1 MKIKFTKMHGAGN
14 DFVLIDDRDGQVA
27 WEDHFLMA
35 ALASR
40 RTGIGC
46 EGVILVQK
54 SEKADFRMRF
64 LNPDGTEVELCGNG
78 SRCAAAF
85 AHAIGVS
92 GTALTM
98 ETMCG
103 LVDVQI
109 IDAGTVCVWM
119 PEPVKKNYGIE
130 IKVGTEIVRGDFI
143 NTGVPHFVV
152 QVPNISTV
160 NVHDL
165 GRAIRLHPAFAPDGT
180 NVDFVAF
187 RTPNRMTMRTYERGV
202 EAESGACGTGAVA
215 CVVVAVETAR
225 FTLPAKVKTS
235 SGYEL
240 TVDGDWRHN
249 KCTGLTLTGPVR
261 FVFSGEIELDD
272 IDMGGEID

>member
-14 DFVLIDDRDGQVA
+14 DFVLIDDRAGTVP

-35 ALASR
+35 SLASR

-46 EGVILVQK
+46 EGVILVQH
-54 SEKADFRMRF
+54 SDKADFRMRF
-64 LNPDGTEVELCGNG
+64 LNPDGTEVEMCGNG

-85 AHAIGVS
+85 AHAIGAS

-103 LVDVQI
+103 L
-109 IDAGTVCVWM
+109 IDAQLSDAGVCVWM
-119 PEPVKKNYGIE
+119 PEPSKKNFGIE
-130 IKVGTEIVRGDFI
+130 LTVGKEVVRGDFI

-160 NVHDL
+160 DVQGL
-165 GRAIRLHPAFAPDGT
+165 GRALRLHPAFAPDGT
-180 NVDFVAF
+180 NVDFVTF
-187 RTPNRMTMRTYERGV
+187 RAPNRMTMRTYERGV

-215 CVVVAVETAR
+215 CAVVAVETQR
-225 FTLPAKVKTS
+225 FTLPAKVKTP
-235 SGYEL
+235 SGFDL
-240 TVDGDWRHN
+240 TVDGDWRHR
-249 KCTGLTLTGPVR
+249 KCTGLTLSGPVK
-261 FVFSGEIELDD
+261 FVFT
-272 IDMGGEID
+272 GEIDLDELDLGSEID

>member
-14 DFVLIDDRDGQVA
+14 DFVLIDDRAGTVP

-35 ALASR
+35 SLASR

-46 EGVILVQK
+46 EGVILVQH
-54 SEKADFRMRF
+54 SDKADFRMRF

-85 AHAIGVS
+85 AHAIGAS

-103 LVDVQI
+103 LIDVQLS
-109 IDAGTVCVWM
+109 DSGVCVWM
-119 PEPVKKNYGIE
+119 PEPSKKNFGIVL
-130 IKVGTEIVRGDFI
+130 KVGNETVRGDFI

-160 NVHDL
+160 DVQGL
-165 GRAIRLHPAFAPDGT
+165 GRALRLHPAFAPDGT
-180 NVDFVAF
+180 NVDFVTF
-187 RTPNRMTMRTYERGV
+187 RAPNRMTMRTYERGV

-215 CVVVAVETAR
+215 CAVVAVETQQ
-225 FTLPAKVKTS
+225 FTLPANVKTP
-235 SGYEL
+235 SGYDL
-240 TVDGDWRHN
+240 TIDGDWRHH
-249 KCTGLTLTGPVR
+249 KCTGLTLSGPVK
-261 FVFSGEIELDD
+261 FVFTGEIDLDD
-272 IDMGGEID
+272 LDLGGEID

>member
-14 DFVLIDDRDGQVA
+14 DFVLIDDRDGKVP

-35 ALASR
+35 ALAGR

-46 EGVILVQK
+46 EGVILVQH
-54 SEKADFRMRF
+54 SDKADFRMRF

-85 AHAIGVS
+85 AHSIGAS

-103 LVDVQI
+103 L
-109 IDAGTVCVWM
+109 IDAQLSDSGVCVWM
-119 PEPVKKNYGIE
+119 PEPSKKNYGIE
-130 IKVGTEIVRGDFI
+130 LKVGKMSVRGDFI

-160 NVHDL
+160 DVEGL
-165 GRAIRLHPAFAPDGT
+165 GRALRLHPAFAPDGT
-180 NVDFVAF
+180 NVDFVTF
-187 RTPNRMTMRTYERGV
+187 RAPNRMSMRTYERGV

-215 CVVVAVETAR
+215 CAVVAVETQQ
-225 FTLPAKVKTS
+225 FTLPANVKTP
-235 SGYEL
+235 SGYDL
-240 TVDGDWRHN
+240 TIDGDWRHR
-249 KCTGLTLTGPVR
+249 KCTGLTLSGPVK
-261 FVFSGEIELDD
+261 FVFTGEIDLDD
-272 IDMGGEID
+272 LDLGGEID